1 MKALVRSLTVVA
13 GIAAL
18 ASCGDSTGATG
29 KLAVQM
35 TDAPFPYSQVAS
47 VDVFVVRVDA
57 RSASTDSAGA
67 ADEGNMSGWTT
78 IATPNK
84 SFNLLSLNG
93 GVTTNLGSGTLSTGT
108 YNGFRLIIDAAQS
121 SITLKDGSHPNIK
134 WPSASRTGIKIDL
147 DSPIA
152 VTADSSVM
160 VLDFDVGRSFVMRGN
175 SVSQNG
181 LLFKPVIRAIARELT
196 GKVTGS
202 VHQDTQTGAA
212 VAGATVEVLKA
223 GTVLSD
229 TVSANVVRTTST
241 DASGNFTVN
250 WLLPGT
256 YVVRATPPTTLTGY
270 LPALLTNGLTITSGG
285 TVTGAVVVVTK

>member
-93 GVTTNLGSGTLSTGT
+93 GVTTNLGSRTLSTVT